1 MIKTFFIMMFLS
13 YRCIKYSSILYILP
27 LIMITIC
34 LHSCKMILDVLD
46 ILGYNRNKGEMM
58 KFTEL
63 PIDGNLQTALK
74 KLNYIDV
81 LPVQEQVF
89 FPLLKKEDVLVKS
102 QTGSGKTAAYALPVL
117 QSVTWEENRPQCLIL
132 VPTRELALQ
141 VRDECNAIGVYKR
154 VKTYAVFGK
163 QPMKT
168 QIMDLKQKT
177 HVIAGTPG
185 RVLDHLQRGTLDI
198 SKVEYVILDEADE
211 MLSMGF
217 LDKVQ
222 KILSYVPEYAALC
235 MFSATLPEEI
245 QQLADTYLR
254 DPIYIDMQPSRLI
267 NEQIEHYAYRIKECE
282 KPDFLWKL
290 LLTEQPSS
298 AILFFR
304 TQERVEEAF
313 DVLQKHGLCIGKLH
327 GGMLQQERIDQIRA
341 FKEGRRRFL
350 VATDVAA
357 RGIDIDAVSHVINV
371 DFPLEKESYVHRIGR
386 TARKD
391 RTGKAISLITHSDE
405 LRVKETERYIGN
417 PVRIKE
423 RLDIDHLVI
432 DDSSVRELRRRPQI
446 KRLKDHEIKQEIT
459 KLYINGGKK
468 KKLRV
473 GDFVGAICEIEGVK
487 AGDIGIIQIKDHVS
501 YVQILNGKGCFVMD
515 GLRQKTI
522 KGKKLRVEIAK
533 E

>member
-1 MIKTFFIMMFLS
+1 M
-13 YRCIKYSSILYILP
+13 
-27 LIMITIC
+27 
-34 LHSCKMILDVLD
+34 
-46 ILGYNRNKGEMM
+46 
-58 KFTEL
+58 
-63 PIDGNLQTALK
+63 
-74 KLNYIDV
+74 
-81 LPVQEQVF
+81 
-89 FPLLKKEDVLVKS
+89 
-102 QTGSGKTAAYALPVL
+102 
-117 QSVTWEENRPQCLIL
+117 
-132 VPTRELALQ
+132 
-141 VRDECNAIGVYKR
+141 
-154 VKTYAVFGK
+154 
-163 QPMKT
+163 
-168 QIMDLKQKT
+168 
-177 HVIAGTPG
+177 
-185 RVLDHLQRGTLDI
+185 
-198 SKVEYVILDEADE
+198 
-211 MLSMGF
+211 
-217 LDKVQ
+217 
-222 KILSYVPEYAALC
+222 
-235 MFSATLPEEI
+235 
-245 QQLADTYLR
+245 
-254 DPIYIDMQPSRLI
+254 
-267 NEQIEHYAYRIKECE
+267 
-282 KPDFLWKL
+282 